1 MADPSGAGPASVT
14 VTRRVEWMDTDA
26 AGIYHWTTAFRLAES
41 AEAALHTALG
51 FAERTFG
58 WTPRVAVEATF
69 TRPLR
74 FNDPVDVELTVE
86 RIGRTS
92 VAYRFTLTGPAGV
105 ASTGTITTCLVDPA
119 SGQPTAWPPD
129 LVELLSRAG
138 PQ

>member
-1 MADPSGAGPASVT
+1 
-14 VTRRVEWMDTDA
+14 MDTDA

-58 WTPRVAVEATF
+58 RTPRVAVEVAF

-74 FNDPVDVELTVE
+74 FNDRVEVEFRVE
-86 RIGRTS
+86 RIGHTS
-92 VAYRFTLTGPAGV
+92 VSYRFTLTGPAGV
-105 ASTGTITTCLVDPA
+105 ASTGTITTCLVDPT